1 MKHTTKLLCGLLAAV
16 MLLSVMLTGC
26 TLPKPTL
33 PGVGNVAATYGG
45 GQEITTGEY
54 LAYLYMNFNN
64 VYQNY
69 YYYAQYGM
77 DPWEQVVPY
86 GEDDEELPLADY
98 ITATTKDSISRIV
111 ALEKI
116 MKDNDLKWLEED
128 EESVNEELATMEPDA
143 FIDYGFNNDTFAK
156 VYKNMMLTEY
166 STFMGLYGKGGV
178 NEVKESE
185 IKKYFE
191 KNYLSYKMITVNLTD
206 SEGKALSEKD
216 KQKKLDELEGYL
228 KIYNEKG
235 FEKAMDAYNKATAT
249 EGTTVEPSKD
259 EENRNDMDATELDAD
274 TAKAIRSVKV
284 GEAKIVEYGGEDKKN
299 PTTASLI
306 VRLDINKPAS
316 LYKDS
321 TESILY
327 SLKHEEFDKEVEKVM
342 ETITVEFNDKVIKK
356 CDPKAFAEE
365 G

>member
-111 ALEKI
+111 ALDKM
-116 MKDNDLKWLEED
+116 MKDNGLNWLEED
-128 EESVNEELATMEPDA
+128 EKSVNEELATMEPDA
-143 FIDYGFNNDTFAK
+143 FIDYGISNDSFTKA
-156 VYKNMMLTEY
+156 YKNMMLTEY
-166 STFMGLYGKGGV
+166 SVFMGLYGKGGI
-178 NEVKESE
+178 NEVKDTE
-185 IKKYFE
+185 IRKYFN

-206 SEGKALSEKD
+206 DQGKALSKED
-216 KQKKLDELEGYL
+216 KQKQLDLLNGYL

-235 FEKAMDAYNKATAT
+235 FEKAMDAYNQDNAAEGEKVTA
-249 EGTTVEPSKD
+249 SKD
-259 EENRNDMDATELDAD
+259 EENRNDMDATELDSD
-274 TAKAIRSVKV
+274 TVKAIRSVEV
-284 GEAKIVEYGGEDKKN
+284 GKAKIVEYGGDDEKN

-306 VRLDINKPAS
+306 VRLDINEPKD
-316 LYKDS
+316 LYTDS
-321 TESILY
+321 YESILY
-327 SLKHEEFDKEVEKVM
+327 ALKQEDFDKEVDEVM
-342 ETITVEFNDKVIKK
+342 DKITVQFNDKVISK
-356 CDPKAFAEE
+356 CDPKEFAEE
-365 G
+365 

>member
-16 MLLSVMLTGC
+16 MLMSVLLTGC

-33 PGVGNVAATYGG
+33 PGAGNVAATYGD
-45 GQEITTGEY
+45 QEISTGEY

-64 VYQNY
+64 IYQNY

-77 DPWEQVVPY
+77 DPWDQVAKY
-86 GEDDEELPLADY
+86 GDEGTDLKLADY

-111 ALEKI
+111 ALDKM
-116 MKDNDLKWLEED
+116 MKDNGLNWLEED
-128 EESVNEELATMEPDA
+128 EKSVDEELATMEPDA
-143 FIDYGFNNDTFAK
+143 FIDYGISNDSFTKA
-156 VYKNMMLTEY
+156 YKNMMLTEY
-166 STFMGLYGKGGV
+166 SAFMGLYGKGGI
-178 NEVKESE
+178 NEVKDTE
-185 IKKYFE
+185 IRKYFN

-206 SEGKALSEKD
+206 DQGKALSKKD
-216 KQKKLDELEGYL
+216 KQKQLDLLNGYL

-235 FEKAMDAYNKATAT
+235 FEKAMDAYNQDNAAEGEKVTA
-249 EGTTVEPSKD
+249 SKD
-259 EENRNDMDATELDAD
+259 EENRNDMDATELDSD
-274 TAKAIRSVKV
+274 TVKAIRSVEV
-284 GEAKIVEYGGEDKKN
+284 GKAKIVEYGGDDEKN